1 MVRAMDSGRS
11 ATAQVVVVMGVS
23 GVGKTTVAHGLAA
36 ALGWAFAEG
45 DDLHPA
51 ANVAKMAAG
60 QPLVDEDRWPWLA
73 AVREWVDGRLD
84 VGMSAVVTCSALKRS
99 YRHVLRAGRPE
110 LRFCEIDAPTD
121 VLVDRL
127 SRRAGHYMPP
137 SLLPSQLATLEPLA
151 DDEPGVRVPATGTP
165 DDVVRA
171 ALTALGLVA
180 AP

>member
-1 MVRAMDSGRS
+1 MDSERS
-11 ATAQVVVVMGVS
+11 APAQVVVVMGVS
-23 GVGKTTVAHGLAA
+23 GVGKTTVARGLAA

-60 QPLVDEDRWPWLA
+60 EPLDDEDRWPWLA
-73 AVREWVDGRLD
+73 AIREWVDAQLD
-84 VGMSAVVTCSALKRS
+84 VGTSAVVTCSALKRS
-99 YRHVLRAGRPE
+99 YRDALLAGRPE

-121 VLVDRL
+121 LLVDRL
-127 SRRAGHYMPP
+127 SRREGHYMPP

-151 DDEPGVRVPATGTP
+151 ADEPGVRVAATGTP
-165 DDVVRA
+165 EDVVGA
-171 ALTALGLVA
+171 ALTALGLVG